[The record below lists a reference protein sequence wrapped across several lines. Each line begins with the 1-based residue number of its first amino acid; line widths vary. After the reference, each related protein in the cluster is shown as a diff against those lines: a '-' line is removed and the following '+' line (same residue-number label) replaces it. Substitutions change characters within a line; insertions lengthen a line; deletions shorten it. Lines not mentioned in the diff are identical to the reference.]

1 MSYEETIVAALV
13 VVVGGVIVARRVR
26 IPYTI
31 ALLVVGFVIGALP
44 IVPRVE
50 LTPHL
55 ILLVFLPPLLFEA
68 SFNLGLPS
76 LRRSLAVIVVLAV
89 PGVVVSTWALAA
101 VLHWTLGM
109 PMASVLV
116 LGALL
121 AATDPV
127 SVLAIFRDLRAPQR
141 LATVV
146 EGESLLNDGTAIV
159 LFGIV
164 LTTAL
169 GGHRSVA
176 SGVVE
181 FFRVA
186 VGGGLLG
193 LVVGLAATWVL
204 QQIDDHPVEIT
215 VTTVVAYGT
224 YLVADSSGLS
234 GVIAVVA
241 AGLMIGNL
249 RSRSMSATTRVSLES
264 FWEYV
269 AFLGNALVFLLIGVR
284 VAVPDLLRH
293 AGDVA
298 VVVGVALAVRLAVV
312 MLANVALKPW
322 RRNLPWRWLPVVWW
336 GGVRGA
342 VAVALALSLP
352 LSLPNRDWIQ
362 VMAFGVVIFSLMAEG
377 LTVRPL
383 LTGLGLRAAP
393 TLESQ
398 YQRHLA
404 RLRTYREALRSIQRA
419 RQEGDLPAG
428 VADRVRADYERAV
441 QHEQSA
447 LASLHVEHDF
457 LEAEEIREARRRALL
472 AEQATLLDLWRRGRV
487 ADDVLH
493 DLMEEIDSGLVA
505 LEESPGPD
513 GEVTPADATKPT
525 E

>member
-1 MSYEETIVAALV
+1 MSYEGTIIAALV

-31 ALLVVGFVIGALP
+31 ALVVIGFVIGALP
-44 IVPRVE
+44 IVPRIE

-89 PGVVVSTWALAA
+89 PGVVLSTWALAA
-101 VLHWTLGM
+101 ALHWTLGM

-127 SVLAIFRDLRAPQR
+127 SVLAIFRDLQAPQR

-169 GGHRSVA
+169 GGHSSA
-176 SGVVE
+176 GAGIVE

-186 VGGGLLG
+186 VGGALLG

-215 VTTVVAYGT
+215 VTTVVAFGT
-224 YLVADSSGLS
+224 YLVADSAGLS

-241 AGLMIGNL
+241 AGLLVGNL
-249 RSRSMSATTRVSLES
+249 RPSAMSATTRVALDS

-298 VVVGVALAVRLAVV
+298 AVVGFVLVVRLAVTA
-312 MLANVALKPW
+312 LANVALRPW
-322 RRNLPWRWLPVVWW
+322 RRHLPWRWLPVVWW

-362 VMAFGVVIFSLMAEG
+362 VMAFGVVIFSLVVEG

-383 LTGLGLRAAP
+383 LTRLGLRATP
-393 TLESQ
+393 SLETQ

-404 RLRTYREALRSIQRA
+404 RLRAYREALRSIWRA
-419 RQEGDLPAG
+419 RQAGDLPAG
-428 VADRVRADYERAV
+428 VAERVRADYERAV
-441 QHEQSA
+441 RHEQSA
-447 LASLHVEHDF
+447 IASMHVEHDF
-457 LEAEEIREARRRALL
+457 LEAEQLREARRQARL
-472 AEQATLLDLWRRGRV
+472 AEQAALLDLWRHGRV
-487 ADDVLH
+487 TDDVLH
-493 DLMEEIDSGLVA
+493 DLMEEIDNELVK
-505 LEESPGPD
+505 LEETREPEDSAPD
-513 GEVTPADATKPT
+513 E
-525 E
+525 